1 MTLKYLLLRRTPPG
15 VRELK
20 HPVEQVVHLV
30 CSRTPPG
37 VRELKQLREH
47 QRRLHRRRTPPGVRE
62 LKQMVEVLRLTLI
75 TSHPLR
81 EFKP

>member
-1 MTLKYLLLRRTPPG
+1 M
-15 VRELK
+15 RELK
-20 HPVEQVVHLV
+20 RSVAVWPL
-30 CSRTPPG
+30 SLFRRTPPG